1 MASGWTY
8 GVDGSGEPRSRGN
21 RRVNHARRICK
32 RMAAV
37 LPTALWRIVL
47 VCVVLFGYPAVAPG
61 SAAARLLTVSEYG
74 RDPGSATAVGDALKS
89 QVFCGRLGTDGDARY
104 FAMDLQQGERMR
116 LAVLTPDGSSFAP
129 SLAVMGPG
137 LVPEGSLP
145 AYVEAPPGVGTLVV
159 TGRRTIPDY
168 EPFTPGAYYFT
179 AEIDMEA
186 PASGRYHVAVF
197 DPEHAGA
204 FSLAVGHRGYFS
216 AAEWVLLPY
225 SLLRIDL
232 WAGDGLLLAVGP
244 AVLALLLGLGLV
256 AWRLLVSR
264 RRLGVFQWIAMTAGL
279 LYMGTAARVLAQMIQ
294 AATVVGFAG
303 GMAITVAFIVLPLAG
318 GALICRF
325 AWKTDAPT
333 LGVRIGLAALG
344 VAGLGLATGYIAGP
358 VLALIAAGLPN
369 GVAVVGSAS
378 SVAAATSAAPT
389 SEPAAENAAEPAAE
403 SAPAP
408 VVESPSEPVSEPVP
422 ALAAAPA
429 AEPVDPPVR
438 LPDATEV
445 ASTAAEGLVSAV
457 SLGPG
462 AAAQN
467 GGSVVGEAAHE
478 AEAH

>member
-1 MASGWTY
+1 MAQGWTY

-47 VCVVLFGYPAVAPG
+47 VCVVLFGYLAVAPG

-74 RDPGSATAVGDALKS
+74 RDLGSATSVSDALKS
-89 QVFCGRLGTDGDARY
+89 QVFYGRLGTGGDARY
-104 FAMDLQQGERMR
+104 FAMDLQQGERLR

-145 AYVEAPPGVGTLVV
+145 AYVEAPSGSGAMVV
-159 TGRRTIPDY
+159 AGRRTTPDY

-204 FSLAVGHRGYFS
+204 FSLAVGHRGHFS

-225 SLLRIDL
+225 SLLRIDM

-256 AWRLLVSR
+256 AWRLSVSR

-344 VAGLGLATGYIAGP
+344 VAGLGLATGYVVGP
-358 VLALIAAGLPN
+358 VLALIAAGLPT

-378 SVAAATSAAPT
+378 SVAAATAAAPT
-389 SEPAAENAAEPAAE
+389 SEPAAEPAAE

-408 VVESPSEPVSEPVP
+408 VVESPPEPAAEPVP
-422 ALAAAPA
+422 ALAVEPA

-445 ASTAAEGLVSAV
+445 ASTAVEGLVSPV
-457 SLGPG
+457 NSMPG
-462 AAAQN
+462 ASAQN
-467 GGSVVGEAAHE
+467 GSSSVGEAAHE